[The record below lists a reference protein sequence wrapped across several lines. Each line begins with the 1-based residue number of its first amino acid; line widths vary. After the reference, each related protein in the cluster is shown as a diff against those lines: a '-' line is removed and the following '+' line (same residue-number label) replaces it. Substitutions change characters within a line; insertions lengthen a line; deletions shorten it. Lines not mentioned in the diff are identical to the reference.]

1 MTDDRAN
8 GGGTK
13 VPRLLDVRSML
24 SEQGR
29 MPTGALGWLTAHVM
43 PVMFRS
49 LYRKVAELLAIQA
62 DDGVLDVA
70 CGSGDFLKRHAA
82 RARYVAGID
91 HSGIEVRLARR
102 RNSDRIAAGTA
113 EFVQGDVAALPW
125 PDDKFTAVTC
135 NCVQC
140 FIDPSRALNEMHRV
154 LTPGGRAVVVMQGRA
169 RHPGE
174 VDKWGMP
181 IWTED
186 EVRQLMADAGFTEVL
201 LSVDDDMWFV
211 EAGKQPG

>member
-1 MTDDRAN
+1 MTAGKADGAK
-8 GGGTK
+8 TK
-13 VPRLLDVRSML
+13 APHLLNVRSML

-29 MPTGALGWLTAHVM
+29 NPTGSLGWLTAHVM
-43 PVMFRS
+43 PVMFGS
-49 LYRKVAELLAIQA
+49 LYGKVAKLLNIQA

-91 HSGIEVRLARR
+91 HSEIEIRLARR
-102 RNSDRIAAGTA
+102 RNRDRIAAGTA
-113 EFVQGDVAALPW
+113 EFVQADAAALPW
-125 PDDKFTAVTC
+125 PDGKFTAVTC

-140 FIDPSRALNEMHRV
+140 FLDPSRVLSEMHRV
-154 LTPGGRAVVVMQGRA
+154 LTSGGRAVVVMQGRA
-169 RHPGE
+169 RRPGE

-186 EVRQLMADAGFTEVL
+186 EIRQLMANAGFTEVL
-201 LSVDDDMWFV
+201 LSADDDMWFV
-211 EAGKQPG
+211 KACKQPD